1 MSIKPVIVALD
12 YKDSDSAMALV
23 NQLNPNYCRVKI
35 GKELFVR
42 TGPQLLEQIRKL
54 GFDIFLDLKFYDI
67 PNTVAAA
74 CSAAADLDVWMVNVH
89 ASGGPKMMSAAKEAL
104 VSHQNPPILIAVTV
118 LTSFSEDEFSK
129 LGYQRNSRE
138 QVLHLAQLT
147 QQSGLAGVVCSP
159 LEAEM
164 LKQKLGRDFKLVTP
178 GVRPLGTDKGD
189 QQRVMTPS
197 EALKAGSD
205 YLVIGR
211 PITAAENPLKALES
225 IIDNL

>member
-23 NQLNPNYCRVKI
+23 SQLNPNYCRVKI

-118 LTSFSEDEFSK
+118 LASFSEDEFSK

-138 QVLHLAQLT
+138 QVLHLAQLA

>member
-23 NQLNPNYCRVKI
+23 SQLNPNYCRVKI

-138 QVLHLAQLT
+138 QVLHLAQLAE
-147 QQSGLAGVVCSP
+147 QSGLAGVVCSP